1 MVLQRMMVIRNQGR
15 GGTFMQPAEE
25 QQPAK
30 LEDLL
35 RSGSVEDVEAML
47 DAMHPDE
54 LLHEV
59 YVLAPDDQRRLLALL
74 PPERAAALLEVV
86 SDAYAADLIEEMPTE
101 HAAPIVEE
109 LASDHRVDVLSELDA
124 DDAEAIIAELAEED
138 ADEIR
143 ELITYAADQAGGL
156 MMTEF
161 ASYPMSLTVREVV
174 EDLTREDIDYHLL
187 TVHYVYVV
195 VRKRKLKGVIRIRD
209 LVFADPGSTIGEL
222 AKAAYTVSPE
232 ASLNELENFFDEHD
246 IAAVPVINTRGML
259 LGIVRRRAVLEA
271 LAERSEADSLKAAGI
286 IGGDELRSMPVSVR
300 SARRLSW
307 LSVNIVL
314 NIIAASVI
322 ALYEDTL
329 TAVIALAVFLPIVS
343 DMSGCSGNQA
353 VAVSMRELTLGAA
366 LPRDVLRVWRKEA
379 SVGIINGV
387 ALGLLLGL
395 AAWAWK
401 GNAILG
407 LVVGAALAI
416 NTVVA
421 VSIGGTVP
429 LLLKRFRFDPAVAS
443 GPLLTTVT
451 DMCGFFLV
459 LSLASLV
466 LPAIS

>member
-1 MVLQRMMVIRNQGR
+1 
-15 GGTFMQPAEE
+15 MQPAEE

-35 RSGSVEDVEAML
+35 RSGSVDDVEAML

>member
-1 MVLQRMMVIRNQGR
+1 
-15 GGTFMQPAEE
+15 
-25 QQPAK
+25 
-30 LEDLL
+30 
-35 RSGSVEDVEAML
+35 
-47 DAMHPDE
+47 
-54 LLHEV
+54 
-59 YVLAPDDQRRLLALL
+59 
-74 PPERAAALLEVV
+74 LLEVV

-138 ADEIR
+138 AEEIR

-209 LVFADPGSTIGEL
+209 LVFADRGSTIGEL
-222 AKAAYTVSPE
+222 AKEAYTVSPE

-246 IAAVPVINTRGML
+246 I
-259 LGIVRRRAVLEA
+259 IVRRRAVLEA

-379 SVGIINGV
+379 SVGIINGA

>member
-1 MVLQRMMVIRNQGR
+1 
-15 GGTFMQPAEE
+15 MQSAEE
-25 QQPAK
+25 ER
-30 LEDLL
+30 LETLESLL
-35 RSGSVEDVEAML
+35 DSGRAEDVEAML
-47 DAMHPDE
+47 DALHPDE
-54 LLHEV
+54 LVHEV
-59 YVLAPDDQRRLLALL
+59 YLLEPADQRRLLSLL
-74 PPERAAALLEVV
+74 PPERAADLLEVV
-86 SDAYAADLIEEMPTE
+86 SDAHAADLIEEMPAE
-101 HAAPIVEE
+101 AAAPIVEE
-109 LASDHRVDVLSELDA
+109 LASDHRVDVLAELDA
-124 DDAEAIIAELAEED
+124 DDAEAIIAELDEED
-138 ADEIR
+138 AEEIR
-143 ELITYAADQAGGL
+143 ELITYEPDQAGGL

-174 EDLTREDIDYHLL
+174 EDLTREDIEYSLL

-195 VRKRKLKGVIRIRD
+195 VQKRKLKGVIRIRD
-209 LVFADPGSTIGEL
+209 LVFADPARRIGEL
-222 AKAAYTVSPE
+222 AKEAYTVS
-232 ASLNELENFFDEHD
+232 ADADLSELENFFDMHD
-246 IAAVPVINTRGML
+246 IAAVPVVNSRGMM

-271 LAERSEADSLKAAGI
+271 LAEKSEADSLKAAGI
-286 IGGDELRSMPVSVR
+286 IGGDELRSMPVTVR

-307 LSVNIVL
+307 LSINIGL

-322 ALYEDTL
+322 AFYEDTL

-366 LPRDVLRVWRKEA
+366 LPRDVFRVWGKEA
-379 SVGIINGV
+379 SVGIINGA
-387 ALGLLLGL
+387 ALGLLLGF
-395 AAWAWK
+395 AAWIWK
-401 GNAILG
+401 GNAVLG

-429 LLLKRFRFDPAVAS
+429 LLLKRFKFDPAVAS

-451 DMCGFFLV
+451 DMCGFFLL